1 MGKFNLN
8 QILNSASRQAAEG
21 GDNPPRPTESEI
33 KKISVFDLVPS
44 EENFYSMREI
54 EELKAAI
61 EIAGKVLQNLVVVPL
76 ENGKYKVIAGH
87 RRRLASIALVED
99 GKPQYEF
106 VPCSVEPTEE
116 AAEDQEIRDGLNLIV
131 TNSQREKTAWDK
143 IEEVRYLRDVL
154 EKAKT
159 RPRFAGLLRAIAER
173 TFGGGE
179 VQADGTRDFIAKVLH
194 TSTTQIGRYDTIIRH
209 LSPEFKA
216 ELKEDR
222 INLSTAYELAG
233 LPEDEQRAAFEDYK
247 RTGEISIKAARERKR
262 DAEAKDGDFHCRDF
276 EECEYNGQDVCRL
289 PQGEVCPHSARENTS
304 SPPPPQA
311 EQPPEEPEETAPP
324 AEPVRE
330 RDEHTPPAAH
340 CIPSTVP
347 PPKIEWDE
355 APGAEHHA
363 DGPQNAQDGREPQ
376 AVKMDPERTKKPAEA
391 AQGQAEAESQ
401 PKKETRCVGKGICPC
416 CGEKFDAGQ
425 VTRYNTFGTQAVGP
439 VHCPHC
445 GKALKI
451 LCSVE
456 YICSP
461 AEE

>member
-8 QILNSASRQAAEG
+8 QILNNASRQAAEG
-21 GDNPPRPTESEI
+21 GNTPPRPAESEI

-44 EENFYSMREI
+44 EDNFYSMREI

-61 EIAGKVLQNLVVVPL
+61 EIAGKVLQNLTVVPL
-76 ENGKYKVIAGH
+76 DGGKYKVIAGH
-87 RRRLASIALVED
+87 RRRLASLALVED

-106 VPCSVEPTEE
+106 VTCSVEPNEE

-159 RPRFAGLLRAIAER
+159 RPRFVAVLQRIVK
-173 TFGGGE
+173 TVFGDSE

-194 TSTTQIGRYDTIIRH
+194 TSPAQIGRYDTIIRH
-209 LSPEFKA
+209 LSPEFKE
-216 ELKEDR
+216 ELKADR

-233 LPEDEQRAAFEDYK
+233 LLEDDQRAAFEEYQ
-247 RTGEISIKAARERKR
+247 RTGEISIKAARERK
-262 DAEAKDGDFHCRDF
+262 
-276 EECEYNGQDVCRL
+276 
-289 PQGEVCPHSARENTS
+289 PQTAPP
-304 SPPPPQA
+304 PPPPQA
-311 EQPPEEPEETAPP
+311 AEKTAPP
-324 AEPVRE
+324 AESVRE
-330 RDEHTPPAAH
+330 RDQTPPTTTH
-340 CIPSTVP
+340 CIPSTTKP
-347 PPKIEWDE
+347 PEAEWKSR
-355 APGAEHHA
+355 AETETNG
-363 DGPQNAQDGREPQ
+363 DGPQIAQDGQKPQ
-376 AVKMDPERTKKPAEA
+376 AVKIDPEGQKAQTEA
-391 AQGQAEAESQ
+391 AHRPTEAERQ
-401 PKKETRCVGKGICPC
+401 TPKETRCAGRGICPF
-416 CGEKFDAGQ
+416 CGESFDAGQ
-425 VTRYNTFGTQAVGP
+425 ATRYNTFGTQAVGP

-445 GKALKI
+445 GKMLKI

>member
-1 MGKFNLN
+1 MGRFNLN
-8 QILNSASRQAAEG
+8 EILNSASRQAAES
-21 GDNPPRPTESEI
+21 GDNPPRTTESEI
-33 KKISVFDLVPS
+33 RKISVFDLVPS
-44 EENFYSMREI
+44 EDNFYSMREI

-159 RPRFAGLLRAIAER
+159 RPRFAGLLRAIVER

-233 LPEDEQRAAFEDYK
+233 LPEDEQRDAFEDYK
-247 RTGEISIKAARERKR
+247 RTGEISIKDARERKR

-289 PQGEVCPHSARENTS
+289 PKGEVCPHNARENT
-304 SPPPPQA
+304 PPTPPPQE
-311 EQPPEEPEETAPP
+311 EQPPEKSEETAPP
-324 AEPVRE
+324 AKPERE
-330 RDEHTPPAAH
+330 RDEHTPPAVH
-340 CIPSTVP
+340 CTPSTVP

-355 APGAEHHA
+355 APEAECHKN
-363 DGPQNAQDGREPQ
+363 GPQNAQDGREPQ
-376 AVKMDPERTKKPAEA
+376 AVKMDPERDKRPAED
-391 AQGQAEAESQ
+391 AQGQAEARKEPQ
-401 PKKETRCVGKGICPC
+401 EETRCVDGGICPYC
-416 CGEKFDAGQ
+416 KERFDAAEA
-425 VTRYNTFGTQAVGP
+425 VNYSTLGTQAVGP
-439 VHCPHC
+439 VACPHC
-445 GKALKI
+445 GKPVKI
-451 LCSVE
+451 FCSVE

>member
-21 GDNPPRPTESEI
+21 GGDTQPRPAESEI

-44 EENFYSMREI
+44 EDNFYSMREI

-61 EIAGKVLQNLVVVPL
+61 EIAGKVLQNLTVVPL
-76 ENGKYKVIAGH
+76 DSGKYKVIAGH
-87 RRRLASIALVED
+87 RRRLASLALVEA

-106 VPCSVEPTEE
+106 VTCSVEPNEE

-159 RPRFAGLLRAIAER
+159 RPRFVAVLQRIVA
-173 TFGGGE
+173 TVFGDSE

-194 TSTTQIGRYDTIIRH
+194 TSPAQIGRYDTIIRH

-233 LPEDEQRAAFEDYK
+233 LPEEDQRAAFEDYRK
-247 RTGEISIKAARERKR
+247 TGEISIKAARERK
-262 DAEAKDGDFHCRDF
+262 
-276 EECEYNGQDVCRL
+276 
-289 PQGEVCPHSARENTS
+289 PQAAT
-304 SPPPPQA
+304 PPPPPPGN
-311 EQPPEEPEETAPP
+311 EQPTEDEEETMPP
-324 AEPVRE
+324 PVEQVRE
-330 RDEHTPPAAH
+330 RDEAQPPAAH

-347 PPKIEWDE
+347 PPEIDWNEETGREMPEESPQDTQD
-355 APGAEHHA
+355 AQDASGAEKDTA
-363 DGPQNAQDGREPQ
+363 SKENAVKPAQTRKPQPTQSTGLGICPYCGKPFDAAQLIEYSIRGTEGREP
-376 AVKMDPERTKKPAEA
+376 VTC
-391 AQGQAEAESQ
+391 
-401 PKKETRCVGKGICPC
+401 PKCGGKVEIRCTVSY
-416 CGEKFDAGQ
+416 
-425 VTRYNTFGTQAVGP
+425 R
-439 VHCPHC
+439 
-445 GKALKI
+445 
-451 LCSVE
+451 
-456 YICSP
+456 CSP
-461 AEE
+461 AES